1 MKLLKCEQEVHI
13 SFCADE
19 DVAKVYTSYPAWI
32 RKMDRLV
39 EKNPHCYQCVEVTE
53 VGKTYTMPR
62 NFISLRSK
70 ERTVTLT
77 EEQKRQATERLQGG
91 TQ

>member
-39 EKNPHCYQCVEVTE
+39 EKNPHCYQCVAVTE

-91 TQ
+91 KQ

>member
-19 DVAKVYTSYPAWI
+19 TTATLYTSYPAWI
-32 RKMDRLV
+32 RKMDKLV
-39 EKNPHCYQCVEVTE
+39 EKNPQNFQCIAQTAA
-53 VGKTYTMPR
+53 GKTYTMPR
-62 NFISLRSK
+62 NFVSIRTK

-77 EEQKRQATERLQGG
+77 EEQKEQAIKRLHGAE
-91 TQ
+91 